1 MSDEYVV
8 LADESQIVVSEV
20 LIESTVLETELQ
32 PVVVLSEQGVAGL
45 SAYQIAVAHGFVG
58 TEADWLASL
67 GGGGTPTWNSILNK
81 PDLSAYQ
88 DYSNTTLIVFN
99 HDLRKYPAVY
109 IEDTG
114 GNRWSPKT
122 IDYPTLA
129 QVIITFDNLF
139 SGRVTLS

>member
-1 MSDEYVV
+1 MSDNNVV
-8 LADESQIVVSEV
+8 VMDDMRVVS
-20 LIESTVLETELQ
+20 IETETHN
-32 PVVVLSEQGVAGL
+32 VVVSSSEQGVAGINGL
-45 SAYQIAVAHGFVG
+45 SAYQVAVANGFVG
-58 TEADWLASL
+58 TEQDWLASL
-67 GGGGTPTWNSILNK
+67 GGGGGGSTTWNSILNK
-81 PDLSAYQ
+81 PDLSAFQ
-88 DYSNTTLIVFN
+88 DYLNTTLIVFN

-129 QVIITFDNLF
+129 QVIITFDNIF